1 MTANDR
7 LSQKWYVENDHTSFI
22 DHKNNQ
28 EYVKGGTEAEARSDP
43 QIMAMTEACI
53 CSQATLFAG
62 TRTSS
67 FTILIASL
75 RQRQVELQTPQNQA
89 PGKMHL
95 YDGNL
100 FYRGDSDFGIRPF
113 QQ

>member
-1 MTANDR
+1 MTR
-7 LSQKWYVENDHTSFI
+7 LSQKWYVENDHDASLI

-28 EYVKGGTEAEARSDP
+28 EYVKGGTEAEAKSDP
-43 QIMAMTEACI
+43 QIMAMAEAWI
-53 CSQATLFAG
+53 CSRASLFAG

-67 FTILIASL
+67 FTVLIASL
-75 RQRQVELQTPQNQA
+75 RQRQVELLTPQNQT

-95 YDGNL
+95 HDGNL
-100 FYRGDSDFGIRPF
+100 FYRGDSDFGIRAF